1 MSPKENY
8 EPPLRIQII
17 IKNILII
24 MAYTLILTLFLAIF
38 WYPERYLAFQEHISN
53 LGGIV
58 SYTSS
63 LPNTT
68 SMYIMIVGFGI
79 CGALA
84 LSVSILYFTNKEL
97 RGRIP
102 KGILTLILAFGAA
115 GIAIPLDHPLR
126 ILHLTGAACFIGGFA
141 TYNAYLQISSTI
153 RKHIKGWSNVGK
165 GDAIWDMI
173 LSIIVLTILVVY
185 FVFIAMDQIMGGIA
199 PLGPLLQKITV
210 FAMILAYYF
219 IDNIDI

>member
-1 MSPKENY
+1 MSPKENF

-38 WYPERYLAFQEHISN
+38 WYPERYFAFQEHISN

-63 LPNTT
+63 LLNTT

-102 KGILTLILAFGAA
+102 KGILTLILALGAA
-115 GIAIPLDHPLR
+115 GIAIPLDHSLR
-126 ILHLTGAACFIGGFA
+126 ILHLIGAACFIGGFA
-141 TYNAYLQISSTI
+141 AFNAYLQISSTV

-165 GDAIWDMI
+165 GDAIWDVI
-173 LSIIVLTILVVY
+173 LSVIVLVILVGY
-185 FVFIAMDQIMGGIA
+185 FVIFALDQLNVGA
-199 PLGPLLQKITV
+199 TFLGPVFQKVTV